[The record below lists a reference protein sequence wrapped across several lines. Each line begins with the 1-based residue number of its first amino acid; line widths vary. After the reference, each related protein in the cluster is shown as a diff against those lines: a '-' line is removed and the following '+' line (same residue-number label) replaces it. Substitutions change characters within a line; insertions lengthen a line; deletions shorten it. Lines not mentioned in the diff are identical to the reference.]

1 MATREVSDQQFF
13 CRYYVSVANKQTVE
27 LGGAEVEEVRTKEL
41 GGAEV
46 EEVRTVELGGG
57 EVEELRTE
65 ELGGD
70 EVEEDQTVELGG
82 ESSGEDT
89 SPFESEQG
97 QCDNTLWITSNVQAR
112 ALKFLRKE
120 SISS

>member
-1 MATREVSDQQFF
+1 MEQLSADLSGVIAAEGRGERRREGAAGHEQGVGEGW
-13 CRYYVSVANKQTVE
+13 RSVE
-27 LGGAEVEEVRTKEL
+27 
-41 GGAEV
+41 
-46 EEVRTVELGGG
+46 
-57 EVEELRTE
+57 E